1 MNVCGIAGEVGAHD
15 SVLKERVVRMC
26 AAMRHRGPD
35 SRGAFAEGDVALG
48 IQRLKVI
55 DLESGDQP
63 IYNETGDVVVVM
75 NGEIYNFPQLRADLE
90 RRGHRFATQTDTEV
104 IVHLY
109 EEFGTACIEHL
120 RGMFALALW
129 DRSRRKLLLARDRVG
144 KKPLF
149 YCLRGQRLSFA
160 SEVQGLLQDASIPR
174 TVNHQAIEQYLHL
187 FYVPDPESA
196 FSALKKLPPG
206 HIMTWSDGHVEVR
219 RYWKLDYEPD
229 LSGAE
234 EGFRE
239 RIRDSLLDAVRVRLR
254 SDVPLGAFLSGGV
267 DSSAVVAAMAME
279 GSGRV
284 KTFSIGFDVQGF
296 NETSHARTV
305 ARHFDTDHNELI
317 LDPSS
322 VEPIANLAAVFGE
335 PFADHSAIPS
345 LYLAKMTKGS
355 VTVAL
360 NGDGGDES
368 FAGYRRYVPSMLGER
383 LRFVP
388 PRVWQVATGPTAA
401 LGDRGRRGGRRD
413 RLQRFVRAS
422 PLPPAERHAAWLA
435 CFSEEERRALYTPE
449 FMELSSGPGCPP
461 AITTAYADSDGR
473 ELLDRLLYVDFQTY
487 LPGDLLVKMDIAT
500 MAHSLEARSPLLD
513 HRFLEL
519 AARLPA
525 STKLTGGTTKRL
537 FKEAV
542 APWLPS
548 GIVNRPKMGFSI
560 PLASWLRGKLRT
572 LPEDVLLDPVALGR
586 GYFRPQAVRRLINDH
601 RATKKDNADRLWALI
616 QLELWHRSF
625 VDAAPAETPQPP
637 AG

>member
-1 MNVCGIAGEVGAHD
+1 
-15 SVLKERVVRMC
+15 MC

-35 SRGAFAEGDVALG
+35 SRGAFAEEDVALG
-48 IQRLKVI
+48 VQRLKVI

-75 NGEIYNFPQLRADLE
+75 NGEIYNFRELRAELE

-109 EEFGTACIEHL
+109 EEYGTACIGHL
-120 RGMFALALW
+120 RGMFGLALW

-149 YCLRGQRLSFA
+149 YCLRGQHLSFA
-160 SEVQGLLQDASIPR
+160 SEVKGLLQDSSIPR
-174 TVNHQAIEQYLHL
+174 TVNHQAIESYLHL
-187 FYVPDPESA
+187 SYVPDPESA
-196 FSALKKLPPG
+196 FLALRRIPPG

-219 RYWKLDYEPD
+219 RYWRLDYEPD
-229 LSGAE
+229 LPGAE
-234 EGFRE
+234 EELRE
-239 RIRDSLLDAVRVRLR
+239 RLRDSLLEAVRIRLR

-284 KTFSIGFDVQGF
+284 KTFSIGFDVEGF
-296 NETSHARTV
+296 NETFHAREV
-305 ARHFDTDHNELI
+305 ARHLDTDHHELI

-322 VEPIANLAAVFGE
+322 VEPIANLATSFGE

-345 LYLAKMTKGS
+345 LYLAEMTKRK

-368 FAGYRRYVPSMLGER
+368 FAGYRRYVPSMLGQR
-383 LRFVP
+383 LGLVP
-388 PRVWQVATGPTAA
+388 RRVWQVAAGPTAF
-401 LGDRGRRGGRRD
+401 LGDRGQRGGRRD
-413 RLQRFVRAS
+413 RMHRFVRAS

-435 CFSEEERRALYTPE
+435 CFAEDERRTLYTPE
-449 FMELSSGPGCPP
+449 FMELSSGPACPP

-473 ELLDRLLYVDFQTY
+473 ELLDRLLYVDLQTY

-525 STKLTGGTTKRL
+525 STKLTWGGTTKRL

-548 GIVNRPKMGFSI
+548 EIITRPKMGFSI
-560 PLASWLRGKLRT
+560 PLASWLRGKLRA
-572 LPEDVLLDPVALGR
+572 LPEDVLLDSVALGR
-586 GYFRPQAVRRLINDH
+586 GYFRPEVVRRLIDDH
-601 RATKKDNADRLWALI
+601 MSSKRDNADRLWALI

-625 VDAAPAETPQPP
+625 VDAAPTANLQP
-637 AG
+637 